1 VDIKKLALMAT
12 FAFVITGIVVY
23 QVRATRGIGR
33 SASPSGSSPAV
44 PVIPTPETPQASFP
58 RVSTTESRGEAPRTA
73 VESQVL
79 SIPAKGWG
87 RSPFLTVDE
96 IARLNQPA
104 APTPVIAPAA
114 PPPPVVE
121 SLPQYNFRGVIISSK
136 DAVAFLDGRA
146 VRIGDRLGREVVKE
160 IKDESV
166 ILEYNGKTR
175 ELSKKTN
182 PKGDR

>member
-1 VDIKKLALMAT
+1 MAT

-23 QVRATRGIGR
+23 QVRSTRGMGR
-33 SASPSGSSPAV
+33 AATPSGSSPAA
-44 PVIPTPETPQASFP
+44 PVLPAPETPQASFP
-58 RVSTTESRGEAPRTA
+58 RVSTTESRGEAPRSA

-104 APTPVIAPAA
+104 APTPVTAPAA

-121 SLPQYNFRGVIISSK
+121 SFPQYKFGGVVISST

-146 VRIGDRLGREVVKE
+146 VKIGDRLGREVVKE

-175 ELSKKTN
+175 VLSKKTN
-182 PKGDR
+182 PGADAGTKGDR